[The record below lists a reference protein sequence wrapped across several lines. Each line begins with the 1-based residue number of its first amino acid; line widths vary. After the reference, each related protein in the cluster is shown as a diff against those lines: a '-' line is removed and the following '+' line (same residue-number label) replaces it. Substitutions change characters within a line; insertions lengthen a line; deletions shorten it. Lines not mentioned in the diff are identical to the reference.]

1 MSEVTDYRIIS
12 LNLGREYYGIDLF
25 DIISIIRYNGIT
37 PVPLTN
43 RIFLGVINVRGLII
57 PVVSLRRFLGF
68 PDVPFDE
75 ETRIVIVQDE
85 DKQQLA
91 FLADRVNDVV
101 AVEDDKYS
109 DEVSDTIENRQF
121 IKGILKTDT
130 DLISILNLS
139 AVFEYIGSIKEQ
151 NRYV

>member
-1 MSEVTDYRIIS
+1 MGDSGDYRIIS

-25 DIISIIRYNGIT
+25 DIISIIRYTNIT

-43 RIFLGVINVRGLII
+43 DIFIGVINVRGLII

-68 PDVPFDE
+68 EDAPYDD

-85 DKQQLA
+85 DKQEIS

-101 AVEDDKYS
+101 SVEHDRYS
-109 DEVSDTIENRQF
+109 DEVSDTIENRKF
-121 IKGILKTDT
+121 IKGILRTD
-130 DLISILNLS
+130 DNLISILDLN
-139 AVFEYIGSIKEQ
+139 AVFEFIGAIKE
-151 NRYV
+151 RRDV